1 MWNSLPLKVVEAKAL
16 CDFEKRF
23 DIALGAK
30 GIEGYRGNQDI
41 EFDDQPC
48 LRVQSLA

>member
-1 MWNSLPLKVVEAKAL
+1 MWNLLPLKVGEVKTL

-30 GIEGYRGNQDI
+30 GIVGYCGAKAGNQDI
-41 EFDDQPC
+41 EFDDQP
-48 LRVQSLA
+48 